1 MRLLLLALFLLPA
14 CAGDPSEPPTL
25 EQRLVALEAC
35 EPTDL
40 VVYLPWTGPAF
51 DPATGALREPLPA
64 GHVEAFVNG
73 WPRMD
78 DEAVALRQEY
88 GAELA
93 ADVFARDGLLG
104 FQSIESVECGLAMSH
119 TLWRD
124 EAAMLAFVS
133 STGHVEAMLAADRM
147 HHDAAGAHWTGE
159 ARATAPDWRAGL
171 RRFVDEVLGR

>member
-1 MRLLLLALFLLPA
+1 MRPLLLALFLLPA

-25 EQRLVALEAC
+25 EQRLAALETC

-51 DPATGALREPLPA
+51 DPETGALREPLPA

-78 DEAVALRQEY
+78 DEAVMLRQEF
-88 GAELA
+88 GAQLA

-104 FQSIESVECGLAMSH
+104 FESVESVECGLSMSH

-133 STGHVEAMLAADRM
+133 AEPHVEAMLAGDRM
-147 HHDAAGAHWTGE
+147 HHDSAGAHWTAE
-159 ARATAPDWRAGL
+159 ARTTAPDWREGL
-171 RRFVDEVLGR
+171 HRFAAEVLGR